1 MKILLTFAEKG
12 LNRSHQS
19 ETKRTLTVVHKQKES
34 YDQYFHDPGT
44 STKAEDQTTSECS
57 NEIQFAKL

>member
-12 LNRSHQS
+12 MNKSHQS
-19 ETKRTLTVVHKQKES
+19 EAKRTSTVVNKQKES

-44 STKAEDQTTSECS
+44 SNKVEDQSTSECS
-57 NEIQFAKL
+57 N

>member
-19 ETKRTLTVVHKQKES
+19 EARRTSTVVHKQKES
-34 YDQYFHDPGT
+34 YDQYFHDPG
-44 STKAEDQTTSECS
+44 SSNKAEDQSTSECS
-57 NEIQFAKL
+57 N